1 MKSNIVISHDWAELE
16 ALLAGRKVVAIVD
29 GALET
34 PYSVMPDLFG
44 HLIPIIYIHAS
55 EEEKS
60 LSTVESL
67 ISRLLALGADRDTF
81 LLGVGGGITT
91 DLVGFTASVYKR
103 GIPFG
108 FVPTTLLAQVD
119 ASIGGKNGV
128 NFGGLKNM
136 VGVIRQP
143 EFVFINPDVLKT
155 LPARTFRCG
164 VAEMLKAFIIADR
177 EMFMR
182 VARDGVA
189 SCLETFIRRAVE
201 IKCEIVEKDE
211 FENGLR
217 RVLNLGH
224 TFAHAIEQ
232 VCIALETPEQ
242 VGGDGIASHGDAVAV
257 GTVIA
262 SKISCNMGILPKEE
276 YDIIK
281 SAFAKAG
288 LPTSTDIPFEILA
301 EAIAQDKK
309 AQGGKINFVLP
320 QSIGK
325 VIVKPLSISELEDE
339 YRML

>member
-34 PYSVMPDLFG
+34 PYSVIPDLFG
-44 HLIPIIYIHAS
+44 HLIPIIYIYAS

-211 FENGLR
+211 FESGLR

-224 TFAHAIEQ
+224 TFAHAVEHHITGN
-232 VCIALETPEQ
+232 AM
-242 VGGDGIASHGDAVAV
+242 AHGEAVAV

-262 SKISCNMGILPKEE
+262 SSIACNMGIMSRFDFE
-276 YDIIK
+276 IIR
-281 SAFAKAG
+281 STFARVG
-288 LPTSTDIPFEILA
+288 LPTKTDIPFEILA
-301 EAIAQDKK
+301 KAIAQDKK
-309 AQGGKINFVLP
+309 VQDGLVNFVLP
-320 QSIGK
+320 ESIGS
-325 VIVKPLSISELEDE
+325 VIVKPLSLNQLQDE
-339 YRML
+339 YDML

>member
-1 MKSNIVISHDWAELE
+1 MKSNIVISHQWADLE
-16 ALLAGRKVVAIVD
+16 ALLTGRKVVAIVD
-29 GALET
+29 DGLET
-34 PYSVMPDLFG
+34 PEQVGGDVFG

-55 EEEKS
+55 EAEKS
-60 LSTVESL
+60 LATVESL
-67 ISRLLALGADRDTF
+67 ISQLLALGADRDTF

-91 DLVGFTASVYKR
+91 DLVGFTASVFKR

-128 NFGGLKNM
+128 NFAGLKNM
-136 VGVIRQP
+136 IGVIRQP

-182 VARDGVA
+182 VARRGVE
-189 SCLETFIRRAVE
+189 SDLETFIRRAVE

-211 FENGLR
+211 FESGLR

-224 TFAHAIEQ
+224 TFAHAVEHHITGN
-232 VCIALETPEQ
+232 AM
-242 VGGDGIASHGDAVAV
+242 AHGEAVAV

-262 SKISCNMGILPKEE
+262 SSIACNMGIMSRFDFE
-276 YDIIK
+276 IIR
-281 SAFAKAG
+281 STFARVG
-288 LPTSTDIPFEILA
+288 LPTKTDIPFEILA
-301 EAIAQDKK
+301 GAIAQDKK
-309 AQGGKINFVLP
+309 VQDGLVNFVLP
-320 QSIGK
+320 ESIGS
-325 VIVKPLSISELEDE
+325 VIVKPLSLNQLQDE
-339 YRML
+339 YDMQ